1 MKTKDTDYLYL
12 SSRIKGMQKDMLGT
26 EGLRRLANSK
36 NDEEASKILE
46 DSGFRD
52 YIPGDLNSLEDCMD
66 KRRHEMFNI
75 LYTYSPNKEIIDVFR
90 LKYDY
95 HNLKSIIKANAMG
108 ESAEGYLSDAA
119 IIEPAKLLVIMREKL
134 YHQFSPIMRD
144 AVIESIDILSRT
156 GDPQLSDMVLDKAYY
171 SEMIEKAQLSD
182 SLFLKGLVSLMI
194 DLANL
199 RIIIRAKRAEKSYDY
214 LKRSLMDGGNVSV
227 SGLLGE
233 INPDWI
239 VSKFAGEYLSS
250 AAVVAAG
257 ALTGEK
263 PMALLDKE
271 CDNAVVNYLKASRLV
286 AFGEAHVIAYLIAF
300 ENEIVAVRMIMTAR
314 KAHLSEEKI
323 MERLRESYV

>member
-1 MKTKDTDYLYL
+1 
-12 SSRIKGMQKDMLGT
+12 
-26 EGLRRLANSK
+26 
-36 NDEEASKILE
+36 
-46 DSGFRD
+46 
-52 YIPGDLNSLEDCMD
+52 
-66 KRRHEMFNI
+66 MFNI